1 MTPTK
6 GKVRREIERILKD
19 CATTDLGRLENYYD
33 YKKEHDKPI
42 NQLLSL
48 FKKTLD
54 SVRLE
59 KMPNPGTFSTGEIDR
74 IRPGYNQAVK
84 EQSKLIE
91 RALK

>member
-6 GKVRREIERILKD
+6 GKKPTKLREDLKKFLWEYREL
-19 CATTDLGRLENYYD
+19 CQNPKVNITKATDLKAD
-33 YKKEHDKPI
+33 
-42 NQLLSL
+42 QLLSL

-59 KMPNPGTFSTGEIDR
+59 EKDETFCLDR
-74 IRPGYNQAVK
+74 EYDPITGYNQAVK